1 MAFMKKVE
9 SPNKSEVSQEEA
21 REKFISGG
29 GLVQAD
35 LIEEEKEVI
44 QKPKEEWTKVLLR
57 IRSNILDEID
67 QLVLDRMGMTR
78 TGWILEAI
86 QEKLKKEN
94 PLK

>member
-9 SPNKSEVSQEEA
+9 NTNKPEVSKEEA

-35 LIEEEKEVI
+35 ISHEEKAI
-44 QKPKEEWTKVLLR
+44 SQKSKEEWTKILIR
-57 IRSNILDEID
+57 IRSNILEEID

-86 QEKLKKEN
+86 QEKLAKNK
-94 PLK
+94 